1 MIRFVSIACA
11 CFVSFS
17 SGLALAQSA
26 DAQGQAVIVPAP
38 PPSYGAPTPS
48 SSPVL
53 DAQLGA
59 EPETVHH
66 MDRGFVSAGTTLFL
80 VAWTMNIPGSMLA
93 RLLGS
98 PSGDTSLNYDM
109 LSLIPL
115 AGPLAQLGFMQG
127 IEWTTVPLLITEAC
141 EIAGLVMMIVGAI
154 GVDETRG
161 YSDLRVLPFAS
172 STSAGLSVGGAW

>member
-1 MIRFVSIACA
+1 MFRFAMLACV
-11 CFVSFS
+11 CFVFVPSR
-17 SGLALAQSA
+17 LAFAQSA
-26 DAQGQAVIVPAP
+26 EAQSQAVIVPAP
-38 PPSYGAPTPS
+38 PPSYGAPSPS
-48 SSPVL
+48 PEL
-53 DAQLGA
+53 DADLA
-59 EPETVHH
+59 PAAPEMVHH

-80 VAWTMNIPGSMLA
+80 VAWTMNIPGSVLA

-98 PSGDTSLNYDM
+98 PGGDIALNYDM

-161 YSDLRVLPFAS
+161 YTDLRVLPFAS
-172 STSAGLSVGGAW
+172 STSAGLSVGGQF